1 MGSLQSVVLVVMN
14 MVPPTLSFTHSFLLL
29 TDPLGLATSLL
40 AMVVRMVV
48 SKLST
53 FVATAS
59 HNNRH

>member
-1 MGSLQSVVLVVMN
+1 MN
-14 MVPPTLSFTHSFLLL
+14 MVPPTFNFTHSFLLL